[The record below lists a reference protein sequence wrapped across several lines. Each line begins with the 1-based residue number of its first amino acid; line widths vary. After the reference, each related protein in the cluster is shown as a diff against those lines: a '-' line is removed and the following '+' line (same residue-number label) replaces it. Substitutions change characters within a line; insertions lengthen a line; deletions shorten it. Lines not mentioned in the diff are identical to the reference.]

1 VKVFDCFAG
10 CGGFRLAFEREGFKS
25 VGFCEIDK
33 YASQLYR
40 AYYNTDGEIYYNDAT
55 KIDPGSMPD
64 FDIFCGG
71 FPCQAFSVAGKRQG
85 FKDTRGTLFFEI
97 ARICDDK
104 KPKYIVLENV
114 KGILSHDNRRTFAT
128 IIGILSD
135 IGYAV
140 EWQVLNSKY
149 FGVPQNRERVFIVG
163 HFGERSTGKIFPIRK
178 DEKVY
183 SKSDEN
189 KEKVHNIASTTNAI
203 QITKN
208 QSQGMRV
215 YDSHGIAITQSSLG
229 GGGGAKTGLYLIDNK
244 IRRLTPLESFR
255 LQGFPDDIVQK
266 AYEIGIEDKYLQ
278 KIAGNS
284 VTVNVVQEIA
294 RRIKLLEN

>member
-1 VKVFDCFAG
+1 MKFFDCFAG
-10 CGGFRLAFEREGFKS
+10 CGGFKLAFEREGFKS

-64 FDIFCGG
+64 FDIFTGG

-114 KGILSHDNRRTFAT
+114 KGILSHDNGRTFAT
-128 IIGILSD
+128 IIRVLTD
-135 IGYAV
+135 IGYSV
-140 EWQVLNSKY
+140 EWQVLNSKF
-149 FGVPQNRERVFIVG
+149 FGVPQNRERTYIIG
-163 HFGERSTGKIFPIRK
+163 HLGVCPPRKILPFRKLQEVHLPTGKNSPKKYMACLTTRNLRTRRTPDMGMIK
-178 DEKVY
+178 T
-183 SKSDEN
+183 SD
-189 KEKVHNIASTTNAI
+189 
-203 QITKN
+203 
-208 QSQGMRV
+208 GR
-215 YDSHGIAITQSSLG
+215 YRD
-229 GGGGAKTGLYLIDNK
+229 
-244 IRRLTPLESFR
+244 LTPLERFR
-255 LQGFPDDIVQK
+255 LQGFPDEIYHK
-266 AYEIGIEDKYLQ
+266 AVEIGISDVQLE
-278 KIAGNS
+278 KITGNS

-294 RRIKLLEN
+294 RKIKEISSNAY